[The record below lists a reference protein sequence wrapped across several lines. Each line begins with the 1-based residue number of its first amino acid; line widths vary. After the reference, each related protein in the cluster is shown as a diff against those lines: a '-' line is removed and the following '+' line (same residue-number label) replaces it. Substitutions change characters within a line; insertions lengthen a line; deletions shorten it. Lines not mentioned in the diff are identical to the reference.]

1 MRKNFLPLGRRLQEL
16 PLLPG
21 ILGISLL
28 FATLPAAAQPPGRAA
43 SQHGRA
49 RPAKIATIVAE
60 EVVQGLDHPWA
71 MAFLPDGRA
80 LVTERGGALRIV
92 DTAEGELSAPLE
104 GTPAVYAKGQGGL
117 LDVALDPDFATN
129 RLVYLSFAEPGEGG
143 ASTAVGRGRLEGGR
157 LEGFE
162 VIFSQE
168 PKVEGDK
175 HFGGRIVFSPE
186 GLLFLTLG
194 ERGLSEPAQDLSN
207 HLGKVVRIERDGSV
221 PADNPFA
228 DRSDARPEIWSYG
241 HRNIEGAA
249 IEPGTDML
257 WVAEMGP
264 YSGDDELNIAEPGLD
279 YGWGQDSDGRDVP
292 KPPPDER
299 IGDAIEHWTPAISPS
314 GMIFYTGTVFPE
326 WRGSVLIGGL
336 TARGIVRLV
345 LDGREVVEEER
356 IPLGERIRDIVQGP
370 DGLIYVLTDEAAGS
384 IWRLEPQRG
393 DVPAV
398 DPSLSTLR
406 AYCVIEEPKLTSR
419 VR

>member
-1 MRKNFLPLGRRLQEL
+1 MRKNFLPLGHRLQEL
-16 PLLPG
+16 PLRLG

-28 FATLPAAAQPPGRAA
+28 SATLPSAAQ
-43 SQHGRA
+43 QRA

-60 EVVQGLDHPWA
+60 EIAQGLDHPWA

-80 LVTERGGALRIV
+80 LVTERKGTLRIV
-92 DTAEGELSAPLE
+92 DTEGELSAPVE
-104 GTPAVYAKGQGGL
+104 GTPAVFAEGQGGL

-129 RLVYLSFAEPGEGG
+129 HLVYLSFAEPGAGG

-186 GLLFLTLG
+186 GRLFLTLG

-221 PADNPFA
+221 PADNPFT

-264 YSGDDELNIAEPGLD
+264 QGGDDELNISEAGLD
-279 YGWGQDSDGRDVP
+279 YGWGQDHDGRDIP
-292 KPPPDER
+292 KSRTDEHFA
-299 IGDAIEHWTPAISPS
+299 DAIEHWTPVISPS
-314 GMIFYTGTVFPE
+314 GMIFYTGAVFPE

-384 IWRLEPQRG
+384 IWRLEPQRE
-393 DVPAV
+393 DVPAL
-398 DPSLSTLR
+398 DPSQSTLR
-406 AYCVIEEPKLTSR
+406 AALYE
-419 VR
+419 